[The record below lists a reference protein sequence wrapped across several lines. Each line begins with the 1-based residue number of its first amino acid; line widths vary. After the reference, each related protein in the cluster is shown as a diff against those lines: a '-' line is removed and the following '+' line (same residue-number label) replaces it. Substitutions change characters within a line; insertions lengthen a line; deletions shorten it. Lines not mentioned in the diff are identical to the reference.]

1 MRWRPTWDR
10 TIYRDP
16 RQSLS
21 IRMRAARDAIQF
33 ESPKLSA
40 TALITDEDSFAAGL
54 DRALSRSLPPMKVI
68 EHRKDE
74 G

>member
-1 MRWRPTWDR
+1 
-10 TIYRDP
+10 
-16 RQSLS
+16 
-21 IRMRAARDAIQF
+21 MRAARDAIQF

-54 DRALSRSLPPMKVI
+54 DRALSRSLPAMKVI